1 MKILKN
7 CIKTTTLV
15 LYLKRISDVDEEG
28 VLVGG
33 DRHPAAVV
41 QGDLEA
47 GGVVGSENGDDLRVG
62 VLSEPNRVFPEL
74 GAGRVVI
81 QTENRVALEENVFD
95 PANIAAGADVLIAVA
110 ERVGG
115 TRFELLRQGSG
126 EESEGLG
133 FESGYEVRRDAVV
146 DDLKE
151 PELLAGLD
159 EEVFGVGLG
168 EVYQRHGIGGEK
180 RRRFAGLDDGEFG
193 QDHHGWV
200 LGGIEGNLR

>member
-1 MKILKN
+1 M
-7 CIKTTTLV
+7 T
-15 LYLKRISDVDEEG
+15 
-28 VLVGG
+28 
-33 DRHPAAVV
+33 
-41 QGDLEA
+41 
-47 GGVVGSENGDDLRVG
+47 
-62 VLSEPNRVFPEL
+62 
-74 GAGRVVI
+74 GR
-81 QTENRVALEENVFD
+81 EENVFD
-95 PANIAAGADVLIAVA
+95 PTNIAAGADVLIAVA

-146 DDLKE
+146 DNLKE

-180 RRRFAGLDDGEFG
+180 CRRFAGLDDGEFG

-200 LGGIEGNLR
+200 LAERGI